1 MKNQMLRYIDF
12 YNQRIQFLR
21 SDGDQLLD
29 SIRMLEIQINRQKQ
43 RSERIYLY
51 QNNWMYSMTKDL
63 LKMLAEIKTC
73 EYFKMT
79 KQLVCLND
87 ELYKVTFRAFFRD
100 LVRQFNSKLN
110 ARKRKRLKRL
120 NQIDFSIH
128 H

>member
-1 MKNQMLRYIDF
+1 MENQMLRYIDF

-43 RSERIYLY
+43 RYERIYLY

-87 ELYKVTFRAFFRD
+87 KLYKVTSRAFFRD

>member
-1 MKNQMLRYIDF
+1 MLRYINF

-21 SDGDQLLD
+21 SDGDQLLQ
-29 SIRMLEIQINRQKQ
+29 SIKMLE
-43 RSERIYLY
+43 Y

-87 ELYKVTFRAFFRD
+87 DLYKVTFRALFRD
-100 LVRQFNSKLN
+100 LARQFNSKL
-110 ARKRKRLKRL
+110 KKKK
-120 NQIDFSIH
+120 S
-128 H
+128 

>member
-1 MKNQMLRYIDF
+1 MENQMLHYIDF

-43 RSERIYLY
+43 RYERIYLY

-87 ELYKVTFRAFFRD
+87 KLYKVTSRAFFRD

>member
-1 MKNQMLRYIDF
+1 
-12 YNQRIQFLR
+12 
-21 SDGDQLLD
+21 
-29 SIRMLEIQINRQKQ
+29 
-43 RSERIYLY
+43 
-51 QNNWMYSMTKDL
+51 MTKDL

-87 ELYKVTFRAFFRD
+87 KLYKVTSRAFFRD

>member
-1 MKNQMLRYIDF
+1 MENQMLRYIDF

-43 RSERIYLY
+43 LHERIYLY

-87 ELYKVTFRAFFRD
+87 ELYKVTSRAFFRD

>member
-43 RSERIYLY
+43 RYERIYLY

>member
-1 MKNQMLRYIDF
+1 MLRYINF

-21 SDGDQLLD
+21 SDGDQLLQ
-29 SIRMLEIQINRQKQ
+29 SIKMLEIQINRQRQ
-43 RSERIYLY
+43 RHEQIHLY

-87 ELYKVTFRAFFRD
+87 DLYKVTFRALFRD
-100 LVRQFNSKLN
+100 LARQFNSKLKK
-110 ARKRKRLKRL
+110 KRVKRL